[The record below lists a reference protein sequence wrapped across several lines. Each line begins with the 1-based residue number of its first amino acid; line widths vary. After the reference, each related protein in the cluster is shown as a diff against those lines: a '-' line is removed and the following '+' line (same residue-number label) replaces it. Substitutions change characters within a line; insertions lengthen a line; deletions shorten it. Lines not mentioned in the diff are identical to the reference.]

1 MAFYL
6 NAKSVALTYDGHGEA
21 MAYSA
26 GAGAIGNFGN
36 EIQYF
41 LGQLALLTIHSRI
54 LLPSEIL
61 RLYTDPWGMYRLRR
75 RVYGAAVAPSG
86 NRRRRLLIAGARR

>member
-61 RLYTDPWGMYRLRR
+61 RLYTDPWACTGCGEGCTERR
-75 RVYGAAVAPSG
+75 WHHPAIVADAFS
-86 NRRRRLLIAGARR
+86 